1 MAQPDCYTTDPPT
14 MHHDEHAREF
24 PPIQTR
30 RDGTTRWSTALP
42 VLLLGLLA
50 LMLLQTCIAH

>member
-1 MAQPDCYTTDPPT
+1 

-24 PPIQTR
+24 PPIGTR
-30 RDGTTRWSTALP
+30 TDGATRWSTALP
-42 VLLLGLLA
+42 LLLLGLLA